1 MMVFRLN
8 KTAGFLH
15 HYVYTSIQ
23 SYEKYRYNIIYYY
36 HTIFFIH
43 NTSFFYFVIHGRDPT
58 EEETPT
64 GITAL

>member
-1 MMVFRLN
+1 MKNTDIIL
-8 KTAGFLH
+8 
-15 HYVYTSIQ
+15 YT
-23 SYEKYRYNIIYYY
+23 II
-36 HTIFFIH
+36 IPFFFIH